1 MQHKF
6 YDREKLNEIARKT
19 FYVTIQD
26 KVYADL
32 IRSNEYFMS
41 QYLHKSVRLLCI
53 DTDSFVYEDYEG
65 NRYYSKRRGF

>member
-1 MQHKF
+1 MQNKF
-6 YDREKLNEIARKT
+6 YDREKLNEISRKT

-41 QYLHKSVRLLCI
+41 R
-53 DTDSFVYEDYEG
+53 
-65 NRYYSKRRGF
+65 